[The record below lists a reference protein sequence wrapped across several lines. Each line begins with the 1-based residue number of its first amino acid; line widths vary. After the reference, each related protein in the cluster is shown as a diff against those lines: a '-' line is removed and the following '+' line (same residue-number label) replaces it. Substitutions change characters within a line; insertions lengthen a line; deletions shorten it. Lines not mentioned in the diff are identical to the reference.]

1 MQNTIAIADSKMIKA
16 PAAIQQ
22 KDLEY
27 NNKVEATSLNEV
39 MVTTIGSRKS
49 KKQNSWA
56 VNKENKKNTAGY
68 FQDFQPEDTRS
79 SFLKFVKE
87 NKMNCIEEDGST
99 KKGKVILS
107 FKINKDGSPV
117 NIKVQQSLSESC
129 NKEAIRLLNNGP
141 KWTGKRNKNTV
152 VEIEF

>member
-1 MQNTIAIADSKMIKA
+1 
-16 PAAIQQ
+16 
-22 KDLEY
+22 
-27 NNKVEATSLNEV
+27 
-39 MVTTIGSRKS
+39 
-49 KKQNSWA
+49 
-56 VNKENKKNTAGY
+56 
-68 FQDFQPEDTRS
+68 
-79 SFLKFVKE
+79 
-87 NKMNCIEEDGST
+87 MNCVEEDGST